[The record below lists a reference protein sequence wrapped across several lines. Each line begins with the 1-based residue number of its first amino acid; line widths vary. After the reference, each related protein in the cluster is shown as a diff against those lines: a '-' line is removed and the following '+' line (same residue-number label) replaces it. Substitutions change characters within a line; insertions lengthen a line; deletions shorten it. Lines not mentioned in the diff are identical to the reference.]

1 MFGKV
6 LNIPPVYIKCHC
18 QDENSQPNFYKKN
31 KSSTIYQ
38 VVINSGL
45 TISGGSYHWW
55 FFCSWITQK
64 VYHWSDGNMYT
75 KLSVKVQLLWILV
88 FYDDWNSVN
97 AVAFSVDV
105 SCIPTNLFWPCSR
118 SRGDKVSTPSP
129 FTFFRQRTAIDLK
142 HILRNLETFKKVKNI
157 FKTTWHFADVIIC
170 QHCQS
175 KIIAFTFFHNGKNV

>member
-1 MFGKV
+1 MKTR
-6 LNIPPVYIKCHC
+6 NWK
-18 QDENSQPNFYKKN
+18 FYKKD

-45 TISGGSYHWW
+45 TINAGSYHWW

-105 SCIPTNLFWPCSR
+105 SRIPTNLFWPCSR

-175 KIIAFTFFHNGKNV
+175 KIIAFTFFHNGKNVQSFE